1 MRFAIPPI
9 GNDFIA
15 MTKDS
20 ALIAATG
27 FVHELMWNAQAVGKM
42 NLRNFEALLMA
53 AIFYW
58 IMTLIFSSMQSR
70 LETQL
75 SRGDR

>member
-1 MRFAIPPI
+1 
-9 GNDFIA
+9 
-15 MTKDS
+15 
-20 ALIAATG
+20 
-27 FVHELMWNAQAVGKM
+27 MWNAQAVGKM